1 MIVVRPRARY
11 ALHAVALLRRGQ
23 LLAVLGRLQL
33 AARRVRQRH
42 PAGKRERQKAQA
54 LSYLAHNILPVG
66 LTLAVR
72 QNTIDAMQPIDKPDR
87 ARQLARAIASDLT
100 LYHEKEIVEGIEN
113 DTLFEVMKEH
123 IEEGRALFKSRVTP
137 EIYELNL
144 YDRAIV
150 DVMIKSKGHVKS
162 KIW

>member
-1 MIVVRPRARY
+1 MP
-11 ALHAVALLRRGQ
+11 L
-23 LLAVLGRLQL
+23 
-33 AARRVRQRH
+33 
-42 PAGKRERQKAQA
+42 
-54 LSYLAHNILPVG
+54 
-66 LTLAVR
+66 
-72 QNTIDAMQPIDKPDR
+72 IDKADR

-113 DTLFEVMKEH
+113 DTLFDVMKEH
-123 IEEGRALFKSRVTP
+123 IEEGRQLFKSRVTP
-137 EIYELNL
+137 DIFGMNL

>member
-1 MIVVRPRARY
+1 M
-11 ALHAVALLRRGQ
+11 AL
-23 LLAVLGRLQL
+23 
-33 AARRVRQRH
+33 
-42 PAGKRERQKAQA
+42 
-54 LSYLAHNILPVG
+54 
-66 LTLAVR
+66 
-72 QNTIDAMQPIDKPDR
+72 IDKPDR

-113 DTLFEVMKEH
+113 DTLFDVMKEH
-123 IEEGRALFKSRVTP
+123 IEEGRALFKGRVTP
-137 EIYELNL
+137 DIFAMNL

>member
-1 MIVVRPRARY
+1 M
-11 ALHAVALLRRGQ
+11 AL
-23 LLAVLGRLQL
+23 
-33 AARRVRQRH
+33 
-42 PAGKRERQKAQA
+42 
-54 LSYLAHNILPVG
+54 
-66 LTLAVR
+66 
-72 QNTIDAMQPIDKPDR
+72 IDKPDR

-100 LYHEKEIVEGIEN
+100 LYHEKEIVEGIEK
-113 DTLFEVMKEH
+113 DSLFDIMKEH

-137 EIYELNL
+137 EVYILNL